1 MIIEFNKEI
10 MIKVVAL
17 HYNLDYNEASQSVES
32 FMVDY
37 DMVDITDSGL
47 IDLMCDY
54 I

>member
-47 IDLMCDY
+47 IDLIWDY